1 MSELNRREMSRRGLL
16 GSEEGWS
23 LAPVAAWLAIEGRL
37 IRDPVTLLN
46 ALGTQLDAVGARIDR
61 IGFTLGT
68 IHPQILAWGIFW
80 TRGRGAA
87 EFARWHGLEHS
98 DAYIGSPVQFV
109 REQKRP
115 FRRRLDALDPV
126 RDNTVLHELRAAGLT
141 DYTALPL
148 VFGSGT
154 INFLTLATAAPQGF
168 SDNDL
173 DRLDALSNLL
183 APVVEI
189 LQARRL
195 TLGLLDTFVGPRI
208 GTRILE
214 GQVKRGDGER
224 IEAAFWYSDLRGFTA
239 LSESLPPTQL
249 LQLLNEYF
257 ENCAAA
263 TAARGG
269 EILQFIGDAILIV
282 FEIKRLEDEQVVC
295 EAAFDAA
302 IDAFASIAVV
312 NHRRRN
318 NGLPEIEFGLGLH
331 IGTVTHANVGS
342 PGRLAFNVVGPAV
355 NKTARLQSMTKET
368 GVPLLLSKELAALI
382 RRPIRSIGHFDLRG
396 IGGPQEMFTVGEET

>member
-1 MSELNRREMSRRGLL
+1 MSDLKRREMSRRGLL
-16 GSEEGWS
+16 GSDEGWS

-46 ALGTQLDAVGARIDR
+46 ALGTQLDAVGAGIDR
-61 IGFTLGT
+61 IGLTLGT
-68 IHPQILAWGIFW
+68 THPQILAWGIFW

-109 REQKRP
+109 REQKRS
-115 FRRRLDALDPV
+115 FRRRLEALDPV
-126 RDNTVLHELRAAGLT
+126 HDNAVLHELRATGLT
-141 DYTALPL
+141 DYVALPL
-148 VFGSGT
+148 VFGSGA
-154 INFLTLATAAPQGF
+154 INFLTLATAAPHGF

-189 LQARRL
+189 LHARRL

-214 GQVKRGDGER
+214 GQVKRGDGDR

-239 LSESLPPTQL
+239 LSESLPPAQL
-249 LQLLNEYF
+249 LQLLNDYF
-257 ENCAAA
+257 ESCAAA

-282 FEIKRLEDEQVVC
+282 FEIKRPEDEQVVC

-331 IGTVTHANVGS
+331 IGTVMHANVGS
-342 PGRLAFNVVGPAV
+342 PTRLAFNVVGPAV

-368 GVPLLLSKELAALI
+368 GVPLLLSKEFAALI

-396 IGGPQEMFTVGEET
+396 VGGPQEMFTQGDEF